1 MMAAQNHPLVYNI
14 AQLAFGLNPKCA
26 LSGLTLDDEGVYG
39 TAHIGIGTSIV
50 LSGEATASMH
60 FDAVMLKP
68 TLEADGKVVLKDGEW
83 LI

>member
-1 MMAAQNHPLVYNI
+1 M
-14 AQLAFGLNPKCA
+14 
-26 LSGLTLDDEGVYG
+26 SGLTLDDEGVYG

-50 LSGEATASMH
+50 LGGEVMASMH
-60 FDAVMLKP
+60 YDAVMWEP